1 MRFDGHYPLAAQ
13 ASRCPRP
20 ADICNWCQ
28 GPINHPVS
36 KRPCNAFYISTYV
49 ESKRV
54 CHRGKPL
61 SRRKKLFW
69 KPFPSLIWTICAIDW
84 GGFYLPRKG
93 YSQNEVRQTPP
104 CPLQKWRIYAC
115 KPKST
120 RWITTNIKR
129 NRWEMFVE
137 WRGKGKIFSSSTLLY
152 FASKHALNTP
162 RCGSFALKEVNSQP
176 HRPVPG

>member
-1 MRFDGHYPLAAQ
+1 MGVGLERGLLSEQAIHFVPAAECNLMDTIHLQCRPHGALA
-13 ASRCPRP
+13 

-69 KPFPSLIWTICAIDW
+69 KLFPSLIWTICAIDW
-84 GGFYLPRKG
+84 GGFYLPRRG
-93 YSQNEVRQTPP
+93 YSQNEVRQTPS

-120 RWITTNIKR
+120 WWITTNIKQD
-129 NRWEMFVE
+129 WQQTCLWGE
-137 WRGKGKIFSSSTLLY
+137 KGKKNNIFCFYVLDV
-152 FASKHALNTP
+152 
-162 RCGSFALKEVNSQP
+162 CV
-176 HRPVPG
+176 